1 MEYLD
6 STYIL
11 SILCILCIVC
21 ILYFM
26 YSISFIFIVY
36 LCNTKSFT
44 MTILVV
50 LVCFFLLVF
59 LVAVTLQTV
68 DICDQ
73 YQMPLIRHTGKF
85 LCLCSKFCVCKHGM
99 QCVLK
104 VNGYDRFKQGLM

>member
-1 MEYLD
+1 
-6 STYIL
+6 
-11 SILCILCIVC
+11 
-21 ILYFM
+21 M

-59 LVAVTLQTV
+59 LVACCCYFTDCRKLLVLFPSVVHV

-73 YQMPLIRHTGKF
+73 YQMPLIRHIGKF
-85 LCLCSKFCVCKHGM
+85 LSMFKNSVCVSMACSVF
-99 QCVLK
+99 
-104 VNGYDRFKQGLM
+104 